1 MSTPDDLDA
10 LAGEYVLGTLDLV
23 ERRAVDARRLRE
35 AARDAAIRG
44 WEDRLAPLNELLPE
58 AIDETDLFPSIAA
71 AIDRLDADQGIAHLN
86 RRLRRWQW
94 AAGLASAAAV
104 VLAVALGTSL
114 LFTRTAPT
122 ELVAMLAKDA
132 ASPAFVVSVD
142 RASRQLTVLPSAV
155 EPPAGKSYEL
165 WLINARYEAPRSL
178 GLISPSAAT
187 RSDRLAA
194 YSEDEIASSVLAV
207 SLEPDG
213 GSPTGKPTGPVV
225 FSGRFIHSKI

>member
-23 ERRAVDARRLRE
+23 ERRAVDARRSRE
-35 AARDAAIRG
+35 PLLDAAIRG

-58 AIDETDLFPSIAA
+58 ATLEADLFPSISA
-71 AIDRLDADQGIAHLN
+71 AIDRLGADQGIAHLN
-86 RRLRRWQW
+86 RRIRRWQW

-104 VLAVALGTSL
+104 VLAVGLGASML
-114 LFTRTAPT
+114 LTRTAQT
-122 ELVAMLAKDA
+122 ELVALLAKDA
-132 ASPAFVVSVD
+132 TSPAFVVSVD
-142 RASRQLTVLPSAV
+142 LASRQLTVLPSAV
-155 EPPAGKSYEL
+155 EPPAGKAYEL
-165 WLINARYEAPRSL
+165 WLVNARYEAPRSL

-187 RSDRLAA
+187 RSDRLAS
-194 YSEDEIASSVLAV
+194 YSDEVIASSTLAV

-225 FSGRFIHSKI
+225 FSGRFVHPKI